1 MNRNYRLEKKFL
13 IRNFSP
19 EYLEDTLSLLPF
31 NFREIFAERN
41 VNNIYFD
48 TPYLSNYFDNIDG
61 NFLKRKTRIRWYGKL
76 FGEIVNP
83 KLEIKGKQG
92 QFGTKEFFS
101 LPNFTIKRGIS
112 RGQIIEIL
120 ESSDYGRIAK
130 IKGLIPTLLNT
141 YTRKYYLSEDKR
153 FRFTV
158 DKGLSYYSLNSKS
171 YNFLDKNDDNQSVVL
186 ELKYDRD
193 YEDIAEVITNK
204 LPFRLTK
211 SSKYIMGIE
220 RVVTHHQL

>member
-13 IRNFSP
+13 IRDFSP

-83 KLEIKGKQG
+83 KLEIKDKVNLEQRI
-92 QFGTKEFFS
+92 FS

-141 YTRKYYLSEDKR
+141 YTRKYYLSEISD
-153 FRFTV
+153 F
-158 DKGLSYYSLNSKS
+158 
-171 YNFLDKNDDNQSVVL
+171 VL
-186 ELKYDRD
+186 R
-193 YEDIAEVITNK
+193 
-204 LPFRLTK
+204 
-211 SSKYIMGIE
+211 
-220 RVVTHHQL
+220 